1 MCRQG
6 VRRRPR
12 GMAGGADP
20 GDPGG
25 PGSQYFVYEVPAW
38 IMCRF
43 YNVMDTLEDSDWNK
57 FASLIVRDQT
67 ELRLHE
73 RTPARTASIMWPW
86 VNRNARV
93 GDLIQIL
100 TDLQLLRARDIIT
113 SWHPPPRLL
122 HGAPLHP
129 TPLEYRPAPPRLAP
143 SPGPGP
149 SQGDTATM
157 PKKLPSSFSSTST
170 FPSPGFLSDCVP
182 ASHPP
187 LNLQHQGPSAPA
199 PPSLN
204 SSSLSSEKQ
213 KEERSCFS
221 ELAGG
226 RAPFRWPFPEV
237 SQGTRNFSEQLKIGE
252 GGFGCVYRATMR
264 NTEYAVKKLK
274 EVKDAELEWSVVKKS
289 FVTEVEK
296 LSRFRHP
303 NIVDFAGYCVE
314 GGLYCLVYVFLP
326 NGSLEDRLHGQRRS
340 LAPLSWAQ
348 RVDILVGT
356 ARAIQFLHR
365 DNPSLIHGDVKSSN
379 ILLDEKLTPK
389 LGDFGLARFSRFTG
403 ASSGRSSSLART
415 QTVRGTLA
423 YLPEEYVKTG
433 KLTVEIDTYSFGV
446 VLLEILTGRR
456 AMESAGDGRSRAKYL
471 KDLVEEEDVEAD
483 EPQKRNWPSTSG
495 DISASDVRAAAVATR
510 LYRKHLDSVAGPCPE
525 ELARELG
532 QLACRCLHRRGKRR
546 PLMTEVYERL
556 EKLQTRGDQ
565 SYGQDTGR
573 SKGPASPQENSYMF
587 TPHCAPE
594 DREGFRIP
602 HYRVSGPQPLQTKG
616 EAYLRGHFRPR
627 PNQPVESDESVS
639 DACAAVGSLSL
650 SYTSAQS
657 PSPPG
662 GPGGPTGGTPAAG
675 SLAEPQSWGR
685 GAPAAW
691 GHNFPASVDS
701 GQGGSG
707 RCWED
712 QAQEESSRLGRTS
725 SEEHSSQGDSLP
737 VSHQIII
744 NPARQKFVQ
753 KLALYKDGV
762 LDSLELLS
770 SSSSPG
776 LAPEPRT
783 SQGPEESD
791 DFQS

>member
-1 MCRQG
+1 Q
-6 VRRRPR
+6 P
-12 GMAGGADP
+12 
-20 GDPGG
+20 
-25 PGSQYFVYEVPAW
+25 PAW
-38 IMCRF
+38 PQ
-43 YNVMDTLEDSDWNK
+43 DWL
-57 FASLIVRDQT
+57 ASLIVRDQT

-113 SWHPPPRLL
+113 SCELPQPSARPSPSSPLSGHSPFSSPPLPP
-122 HGAPLHP
+122 GPEILHP
-129 TPLEYRPAPPRLAP
+129 FPTPKMSIREPL
-143 SPGPGP
+143 
-149 SQGDTATM
+149 
-157 PKKLPSSFSSTST
+157 PKS
-170 FPSPGFLSDCVP
+170 
-182 ASHPP
+182 
-187 LNLQHQGPSAPA
+187 
-199 PPSLN
+199 
-204 SSSLSSEKQ
+204 Q

-274 EVKDAELEWSVVKKS
+274 EDAELEWSVVKKS

-446 VLLEILTGRR
+446 VSIELSGPSRTSPCPT
-456 AMESAGDGRSRAKYL
+456 ARSVFQ

-546 PLMTEVYERL
+546 PLMTEVRLPSSIPGAGAWGWTCSLCTTSCRSHDIFLCSLQVYERL

-662 GPGGPTGGTPAAG
+662 GPGGPTGGTPTG
-675 SLAEPQSWGR
+675 S
-685 GAPAAW
+685 
-691 GHNFPASVDS
+691 S
-701 GQGGSG
+701 GQV
-707 RCWED
+707 
-712 QAQEESSRLGRTS
+712 SSCLGA
-725 SEEHSSQGDSLP
+725 
-737 VSHQIII
+737 III

-776 LAPEPRT
+776 TFPGSGLPE
-783 SQGPEESD
+783 SASES
-791 DFQS
+791 FPFLS

>member
-1 MCRQG
+1 
-6 VRRRPR
+6 
-12 GMAGGADP
+12 MAGGADP

-113 SWHPPPRLL
+113 SCELPQPSAR
-122 HGAPLHP
+122 
-129 TPLEYRPAPPRLAP
+129 P
-143 SPGPGP
+143 SP
-149 SQGDTATM
+149 
-157 PKKLPSSFSSTST
+157 SSPLSGHSPFSS
-170 FPSPGFLSDCVP
+170 
-182 ASHPP
+182 PP
-187 LNLQHQGPSAPA
+187 LPPAVSPWSQEPSAHLPT
-199 PPSLN
+199 LT
-204 SSSLSSEKQ
+204 

-274 EVKDAELEWSVVKKS
+274 EDAELEWSVVKKS

-446 VLLEILTGRR
+446 VSIELSGPSRTSPCPT
-456 AMESAGDGRSRAKYL
+456 ARSVFQ

-546 PLMTEVYERL
+546 PLMTEVRL
-556 EKLQTRGDQ
+556 PSSIPGAGPSESQ
-565 SYGQDTGR
+565 S
-573 SKGPASPQENSYMF
+573 F
-587 TPHCAPE
+587 
-594 DREGFRIP
+594 
-602 HYRVSGPQPLQTKG
+602 L
-616 EAYLRGHFRPR
+616 L
-627 PNQPVESDESVS
+627 
-639 DACAAVGSLSL
+639 
-650 SYTSAQS
+650 
-657 PSPPG
+657 PG
-662 GPGGPTGGTPAAG
+662 
-675 SLAEPQSWGR
+675 
-685 GAPAAW
+685 
-691 GHNFPASVDS
+691 
-701 GQGGSG
+701 
-707 RCWED
+707 
-712 QAQEESSRLGRTS
+712 
-725 SEEHSSQGDSLP
+725 LP
-737 VSHQIII
+737 V
-744 NPARQKFVQ
+744 
-753 KLALYKDGV
+753 
-762 LDSLELLS
+762 
-770 SSSSPG
+770 
-776 LAPEPRT
+776 
-783 SQGPEESD
+783 
-791 DFQS
+791 

>member
-1 MCRQG
+1 
-6 VRRRPR
+6 
-12 GMAGGADP
+12 MAGGADP

-113 SWHPPPRLL
+113 SCELPQPSAR
-122 HGAPLHP
+122 
-129 TPLEYRPAPPRLAP
+129 P
-143 SPGPGP
+143 SPSSPLSGHSPFSSP
-149 SQGDTATM
+149 PLPPGDTATM

-170 FPSPGFLSDCVP
+170 FPSPGKRCCGRLDRLGSGGVLWWGVVP
-182 ASHPP
+182 
-187 LNLQHQGPSAPA
+187 GPAHD
-199 PPSLN
+199 PSG
-204 SSSLSSEKQ
+204 Q

-274 EVKDAELEWSVVKKS
+274 EDAELEWSVVKKS

-446 VLLEILTGRR
+446 VSIERLV
-456 AMESAGDGRSRAKYL
+456 RSRERGSR

-675 SLAEPQSWGR
+675 SLAEP
-685 GAPAAW
+685 
-691 GHNFPASVDS
+691 
-701 GQGGSG
+701 
-707 RCWED
+707 
-712 QAQEESSRLGRTS
+712 
-725 SEEHSSQGDSLP
+725 
-737 VSHQIII
+737 HQIII

-776 LAPEPRT
+776 TFPGSGLPE
-783 SQGPEESD
+783 SASES
-791 DFQS
+791 FPFLS

>member
-1 MCRQG
+1 
-6 VRRRPR
+6 
-12 GMAGGADP
+12 MAGGADP

-113 SWHPPPRLL
+113 SCELPQPSAR
-122 HGAPLHP
+122 
-129 TPLEYRPAPPRLAP
+129 P
-143 SPGPGP
+143 SP
-149 SQGDTATM
+149 
-157 PKKLPSSFSSTST
+157 SSPLSGHSPFSS
-170 FPSPGFLSDCVP
+170 
-182 ASHPP
+182 PP
-187 LNLQHQGPSAPA
+187 LPPAVSPWSQEPSAHLPT
-199 PPSLN
+199 LT
-204 SSSLSSEKQ
+204 

-274 EVKDAELEWSVVKKS
+274 EDAELEWSVVKKS

-446 VLLEILTGRR
+446 VSIELSGPSRTSPCPT
-456 AMESAGDGRSRAKYL
+456 ARSVFQ

-662 GPGGPTGGTPAAG
+662 GPGGPTGGTPTG
-675 SLAEPQSWGR
+675 S
-685 GAPAAW
+685 
-691 GHNFPASVDS
+691 S
-701 GQGGSG
+701 GQV
-707 RCWED
+707 
-712 QAQEESSRLGRTS
+712 SSCLGA
-725 SEEHSSQGDSLP
+725 
-737 VSHQIII
+737 III

-776 LAPEPRT
+776 TFPGSGLPE
-783 SQGPEESD
+783 SASES
-791 DFQS
+791 FPFLS